1 MKYVQLVLQ
10 ILLGAAF
17 VVFGLNF
24 FLDFMPK
31 PEMNKMASDFFAVM
45 VGSGYM
51 GVVKV
56 LEILG
61 GLLLLSGRFSAAGLV
76 VLTPIIVNIVLFHV
90 YIQQDGLEMALAFL
104 AIDVVLIAAQWHK
117 FKSILR

>member
-1 MKYVQLVLQ
+1 M
-10 ILLGAAF
+10 
-17 VVFGLNF
+17 VFGLNF
-24 FLDFMPK
+24 FIDFMPK